1 MTDNPRLKLHN
12 AEEKLKRATREAERV
27 VRVITDAGEKLRNW
41 QNVRVSD
48 IKIPIEGLGSSAP
61 SINAKKWPTARQ
73 LTKVLAAWH
82 KADKAVL
89 DAEFNVKQ
97 KRGQA

>member
-1 MTDNPRLKLHN
+1 MANDLRLKLN
-12 AEEKLKRATREAERV
+12 DAEEALKRATREAERV
-27 VRVITDAGEKLRNW
+27 VGVITDAGKKLRDW

-89 DAEFNVKQ
+89 NAEFNVKQ